1 VTPTCSVA
9 ETPGRR
15 GLVVGCE
22 RCVWLQPAGEDVMSV
37 KTAELVSTNGG
48 RRQEV
53 LMRRIAVLTI
63 TLLAAGSAG
72 FAQDTARMDAVV
84 QSFVSNG
91 TFSGAVLVA
100 RGGDVVFAKGYG
112 MAHVE
117 RKVANSAATRFR
129 VASITKQFTAA
140 AILLLAERGR
150 LTLDDPVKTH
160 LPNAPASWDG
170 MTILHLLDHTAGF
183 QGLSTPPP
191 ARVPIESPDGSLEGF
206 VTAAMKQPL
215 ESAPG
220 ATFNYTNSG
229 YFVLGHLIEKLSRQ
243 SYERFIRENILTP
256 LGLKDTGLA
265 SAANTDIRA
274 RFYNASPKGPV
285 ETALPDRVVP
295 NSAAGFYS
303 TAADL
308 LRWQTALYGG
318 KVISAVSLEKMTA
331 RGKGDYGLGVY
342 IRSVAGLKVFNH
354 GGGAPAFANLSYFP
368 DSRTSVAVLGN
379 INVSPG
385 HELAALL
392 GALAHGQ
399 QVTLTSERKAI
410 TLPAEV
416 LARYAGVYQ
425 GDGGPP
431 LVVAVE
437 GGQLVL
443 RPNNQG
449 SIPLLAESE
458 RMFFIREPNL
468 QVEFVRDASGA
479 VTEFITHQ
487 GGRQDRARRIK

>member
-1 VTPTCSVA
+1 
-9 ETPGRR
+9 
-15 GLVVGCE
+15 
-22 RCVWLQPAGEDVMSV
+22 M
-37 KTAELVSTNGG
+37 
-48 RRQEV
+48 RQ
-53 LMRRIAVLTI
+53 IAVLTV
-63 TLLAAGSAG
+63 TLLGTATAG

-91 TFSGAVLVA
+91 TFSGTVMVA
-100 RGGDVVFAKGYG
+100 RGSDVVFTKGYG
-112 MAHVE
+112 LAHVG
-117 RKVANSAATRFR
+117 RKVDNSAATRFR

-150 LTLDDPVKTH
+150 LTFDDPVKKH
-160 LPNAPASWDG
+160 LPKAPASWDG
-170 MTILHLLDHTAGF
+170 MTIFHLLSHTAGF
-183 QGLSTPPP
+183 QGLTTPPP
-191 ARVPIESPDGSLEGF
+191 ARVPIETPDSSLAGF
-206 VTAAMKQPL
+206 VTAAMKHPL

-220 ATFNYTNSG
+220 AAFNYTNSG
-229 YFVLGHLIEKLSRQ
+229 YFVLGHLIEKLSGQ
-243 SYERFIRENILTP
+243 SYERFIQENILTP

-265 SAANTDIRA
+265 SAANVDIRA
-274 RFYNASPKGPV
+274 RFYNASPNGPV
-285 ETALPDRVVP
+285 ETELPDRVVP

-318 KVISAVSLEKMTA
+318 KVVSPASLEKMTT

-385 HELAALL
+385 HELAGLL
-392 GALAHGQ
+392 GMLAHGQ
-399 QVTLTSERKAI
+399 PVTLASERKAI
-410 TLPAEV
+410 ALPAEV

-425 GDGGPP
+425 ADGGPA
-431 LVVAVE
+431 LDVSVE
-437 GGQLVL
+437 GGQLVV
-443 RPNNQG
+443 RAAGGG
-449 SIPLLAESE
+449 SITLLAESE
-458 RMFFIREPNL
+458 RMFFIRDLNM

-479 VTEFITHQ
+479 VSELITYQ

>member
-1 VTPTCSVA
+1 
-9 ETPGRR
+9 
-15 GLVVGCE
+15 
-22 RCVWLQPAGEDVMSV
+22 
-37 KTAELVSTNGG
+37 
-48 RRQEV
+48 
-53 LMRRIAVLTI
+53 
-63 TLLAAGSAG
+63 
-72 FAQDTARMDAVV
+72 
-84 QSFVSNG
+84 
-91 TFSGAVLVA
+91 
-100 RGGDVVFAKGYG
+100 
-112 MAHVE
+112 
-117 RKVANSAATRFR
+117 
-129 VASITKQFTAA
+129 
-140 AILLLAERGR
+140 
-150 LTLDDPVKTH
+150 
-160 LPNAPASWDG
+160 
-170 MTILHLLDHTAGF
+170 
-183 QGLSTPPP
+183 
-191 ARVPIESPDGSLEGF
+191 
-206 VTAAMKQPL
+206 MKQPL

-229 YFVLGHLIEKLSRQ
+229 YFVLGYLIERLSRQ
-243 SYERFIRENILTP
+243 SYERFIQEHILTP

-265 SAANTDIRA
+265 SAANIDIRA

-285 ETALPDRVVP
+285 ETELPDRVVP

-318 KVISAVSLEKMTA
+318 KVISPLSLEKMTT
-331 RGKGDYGLGVY
+331 RGRGDYGLGVY
-342 IRSVAGLKVFNH
+342 IRSVAGLNVFNH

-425 GDGGPP
+425 GDGGPA

-443 RPNNQG
+443 RPNNEG